1 MCVLSICVTAAAT
14 AAATPESTLYFTQI
28 MLTYAKNDVYTHIHI
43 DDVVTFRYVAKHATG
58 ALSGP
63 IKINIKKK
71 APKPGDEEEDST
83 KKPAASMDMGF
94 FGGLGAPAAAG
105 AAAAPANPFA
115 TTPAP
120 AAAAATAANPFAPAP
135 AAAAP
140 ANPFAPAAAA
150 NPFAPAPAAAAPAAD
165 PFGAFQAAPASG
177 GGSDWVKF

>member
-120 AAAAATAANPFAPAP
+120 AAAAAAT
-135 AAAAP
+135 
-140 ANPFAPAAAA
+140 AA